1 MAKAKVKTEMFRDNE
16 EKPWASV
23 TVERGKNINIEF
35 CKEGV
40 QVSIASRA
48 DAIQLAEALQFM
60 LDEYIK

>member
-1 MAKAKVKTEMFRDNE
+1 MFRDNE

-23 TVERGKNINIEF
+23 TVERGRDINIEF
-35 CKEGV
+35 CDGNQ

-48 DAIQLAEALQFM
+48 DAIQMVGALQFM

>member
-1 MAKAKVKTEMFRDNE
+1 MFRDNE

-23 TVERGKNINIEF
+23 TVERGRNINIEF
-35 CKEGV
+35 CEGNQ

-48 DAIQLAEALQFM
+48 DAIQLVGALQFM

>member
-1 MAKAKVKTEMFRDNE
+1 MFRDNE

-23 TVERGKNINIEF
+23 TVERGRNINIEF
-35 CKEGV
+35 SNNQ

-48 DAIQLAEALQFM
+48 DAIQLVGALQFM

>member
-1 MAKAKVKTEMFRDNE
+1 MAKVKTEMFRDNE

-23 TVERGKNINIEF
+23 TVERGRNINIEF
-35 CKEGV
+35 SNNQ

-48 DAIQLAEALQFM
+48 DAIQLVGALQFM

>member
-1 MAKAKVKTEMFRDNE
+1 MAKVKTEMFRDNE

-23 TVERGKNINIEF
+23 TVERGRNINIEF
-35 CKEGV
+35 SEKNQ

-48 DAIQLAEALQFM
+48 DAIQLVGALQFM

>member
-1 MAKAKVKTEMFRDNE
+1 MAKVKTEMYRDNE
-16 EKPWASV
+16 EEAWASV
-23 TVERGKNINIEF
+23 TVERGREITIEF
-35 CKEGV
+35 GNEV

>member
-1 MAKAKVKTEMFRDNE
+1 MAKVKTEMFRDNE

-23 TVERGKNINIEF
+23 TVERGRNINIEF
-35 CKEGV
+35 CEGNQ

-48 DAIQLAEALQFM
+48 DAIQLVGALQFM

>member
-1 MAKAKVKTEMFRDNE
+1 MAKVKTEMFRDNE

-23 TVERGKNINIEF
+23 TVERGRNINIEF
-35 CKEGV
+35 CEDNQ

-48 DAIQLAEALQFM
+48 DAIQLVGALQFM